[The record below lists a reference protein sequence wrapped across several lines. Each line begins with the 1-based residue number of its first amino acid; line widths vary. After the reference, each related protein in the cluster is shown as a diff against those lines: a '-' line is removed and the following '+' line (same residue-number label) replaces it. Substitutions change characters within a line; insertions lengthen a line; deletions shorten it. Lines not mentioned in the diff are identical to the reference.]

1 MGSDLGR
8 NSGSLS
14 DKSGAGS
21 TTSAQVASANTY
33 RKYFYFQNL
42 DATIAQFINFG
53 AAATAGSGSIKVAA
67 GASVQFTIGE
77 FCPTDAINVI
87 AASGTPAYTAKEG

>member
-1 MGSDLGR
+1 MASDLGR
-8 NSGSLS
+8 NSGALT
-14 DKSGAGS
+14 DKSGSGS
-21 TTSAQVASANTY
+21 TSSVQLAAANSY
-33 RKYFYFQNL
+33 RKFFYFQNL
-42 DATIAQFINFG
+42 DATIVQYINFG
-53 AAATAGSGSIKVAA
+53 AAASAGSGSIKVPA